1 MEKQDNKMHQLK
13 SNLPA
18 KRTMKSDKTTDA
30 AAAEVS
36 DQWKQQRRRGRR
48 EQGRC
53 TFFL

>member
-36 DQWKQQRRRGRR
+36 HQWKQQRNI
-48 EQGRC
+48 
-53 TFFL
+53 